1 MSTALKFTH
10 SRSTSGDARAYH
22 GADQARRPWPAARL
36 LKKSVGMVAT
46 TLLVLG
52 VAAFLALAI
61 GPRVLGYQTLTML
74 TGSMAPLINP
84 GDVVITQP
92 VPASEITAGDI
103 ITYHIP
109 VEDQRVETHRV
120 TEVIANPDGSVAV
133 RTKGDANNG
142 ADPWTATISGTTVD
156 RHVTTIPHIG
166 KVIRAVRE
174 PLVLNILMYGA
185 PAVLVIGMLASIW
198 GKKPETNESH
208 EAGTP
213 ALGTNA

>member
-1 MSTALKFTH
+1 MSTALKLTH
-10 SRSTSGDARAYH
+10 CPRIAGDARAH
-22 GADQARRPWPAARL
+22 SEAEKVHRPGQAARL
-36 LKKSVGMVAT
+36 LKKSAGVGAT

-61 GPRVLGYQTLTML
+61 GPRALGYQTLTML

-92 VPASEITAGDI
+92 VPASELKAGDI

-120 TEVIANPDGSVAV
+120 TEVIANPDGRIAV

-142 ADPWTATISGTTVD
+142 VDPWTAIISGITVD
-156 RHVTTIPHIG
+156 RHVTTIPHVG
-166 KVIRAVRE
+166 TVIRAIRE
-174 PLVLNILMYGA
+174 PLVLNILMYAA

-198 GKKPETNESH
+198 GKKPET
-208 EAGTP
+208 EAPKHVSG
-213 ALGTNA
+213 AEAVA